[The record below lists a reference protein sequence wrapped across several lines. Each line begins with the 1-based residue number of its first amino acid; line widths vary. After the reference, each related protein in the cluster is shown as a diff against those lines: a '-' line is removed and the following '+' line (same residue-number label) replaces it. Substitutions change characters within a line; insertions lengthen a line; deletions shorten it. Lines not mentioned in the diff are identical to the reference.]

1 MDRRI
6 VVVAVGSDYESFS
19 KEIEEES
26 GKGGIIY
33 TTFTREDF
41 LINGLEMT
49 TNNIDYR
56 AIYNIATDPII
67 MQNFIV
73 DHTGKSSQ
81 QKTNSNEICEMLI
94 DWLDGRP
101 VNDSYS
107 VTRARM
113 SMLKRKY
120 FNSIFIRMTHY
131 CMLSSEVYDG
141 FCRWLKERRKALK

>member
-6 VVVAVGSDYESFS
+6 VVAVGSDYESFS

-26 GKGGIIY
+26 KGGIIY

-41 LINGLEMT
+41 LINGLKM
-49 TNNIDYR
+49 TNNIDYM
-56 AIYNIATDPII
+56 AIYNIASDSII

-73 DHTGKSSQ
+73 EHTGTGNGQ
-81 QKTNSNEICEMLI
+81 QKTNSSEIREMLT
-94 DWLDGRP
+94 DWLDGKS
-101 VNDSYS
+101 VNDAYS